1 MPRMETSSGVSA
13 TSERTSLP
21 PGSASS
27 SPVTGTL
34 TYCESAWTPASVLP
48 AQTSSQ
54 GRTPQLARNGPDAAG
69 LLGEAGELR
78 AAVAEPY
85 DEGAAV

>member
-1 MPRMETSSGVSA
+1 MD
-13 TSERTSLP
+13 
-21 PGSASS
+21 ASI
-27 SPVTGTL
+27 G
-34 TYCESAWTPASVLP
+34 PAGADEL
-48 AQTSSQ
+48 A
-54 GRTPQLARNGPDAAG
+54 GAAKRGLERTPQLARDGPDAAG